1 MAGAG
6 SPPITRRRF
15 LEGAAKAGL
24 AAGALSVAPR
34 ALTAAARASAPQ
46 AGMNILLVIVDQMR
60 TPWVYMPRK
69 LQRATMPTVTG
80 LGDEGVRFSNYFSSS
95 NDCTP
100 SRTTQATGLYTHQTA
115 ILATTPPTDLN
126 PGFPT
131 FGGMLRQQ
139 GYDTNWFG
147 KWHMSGTQTGGCE
160 PNPYETYGFTANW
173 PGSGTCPS
181 PNGGPGQ
188 GLEMDPVIRQQ
199 FRDWIG
205 ARSAGDGPW
214 QATVSFVN
222 PHDIA
227 WYPRYTRSVEGESRA
242 PTVYK
247 SLPANFETALGRRER
262 NKPEMQRR
270 AQQIEN
276 ELFGVMPSNRQHPR
290 RWTKMLDT
298 YLLMQREV
306 DIQIGLVL
314 SALESSAFADNTIVV
329 FVSDHGEYGGAH
341 GMRGKGSA
349 FYDEGS
355 RVPLIVKD
363 PTGGWTKA
371 IGTDRRQLVES
382 VDLAALMLT
391 LATGND
397 DWRGNSTYAQIAGR
411 ADIASILQHPRAR
424 GRSYIA
430 HATDEPGTSSAV
442 PTTEQIR
449 PAPNHI
455 TAVRTAYGK
464 FARYA
469 FWKEGTLEIDE
480 SEPIQ
485 YEAYNYDDRNGR
497 LEVDNIYDKH
507 GSSKSDKAVVRRLDK
522 LLDSAMTDEIEQPLP
537 VPLQPV
543 QQQAM
548 KDWFSQ
554 PPSTF
559 TRKTD
564 N

>member
-6 SPPITRRRF
+6 PPLVTHRRF
-15 LEGAAKAGL
+15 LEGAATTGL
-24 AAGALSVAPR
+24 AAGTLPVAPHAR
-34 ALTAAARASAPQ
+34 TAAARAAGPQ

-69 LQRATMPTVTG
+69 LQRATMPTVTR
-80 LGDEGVRFSNYFSSS
+80 LADEGVRFSNYFTSS

-100 SRTTQATGLYTHQTA
+100 SRTTQATGLYTHQTG
-115 ILATTPPTDLN
+115 IFATTPPTDLN

-131 FGGMLRQQ
+131 FGTMLRQQ
-139 GYDTNWFG
+139 GYDTYWFG
-147 KWHMSGTQTGGCE
+147 KWHMSGGQDGDCG
-160 PNPYETYGFTANW
+160 PNPYEAYGFTANW

-188 GLEMDPVIRQQ
+188 GLAMDPVIRQQ
-199 FRDWIG
+199 FRDWITT
-205 ARSAGDGPW
+205 RSAGDGPW

-227 WYPRYTRSVEGESRA
+227 WYPRYTRTVEGESRA
-242 PTVYK
+242 PSVYK
-247 SLPANFETALGRRER
+247 KLPANFETVLERRER
-262 NKPEMQRR
+262 AKPEMQRR

-276 ELFGVMPSNRQHPR
+276 ELFGAMPTSRRPPR
-290 RWTKMLDT
+290 LWTKMLDT
-298 YLLMQREV
+298 YLVMQHEV

-314 SALESSAFADNTIVV
+314 SALHSSPFAENTIVV

-341 GMRGKGSA
+341 GMRGKGFA
-349 FYDEGS
+349 FYDEGV

-363 PTGGWTKA
+363 PTRGWTTA
-371 IGTDRRQLVES
+371 LGTDRQQLVES
-382 VDLAALMLT
+382 VDLAALVLT
-391 LATGND
+391 LATGAD

-411 ADIASILQHPRAR
+411 ADIASILQNPRAR

-430 HATDEPGTSSAV
+430 HATDEPGTSSSV
-442 PTTEQIR
+442 PTAEQIR

-455 TAVRTAYGK
+455 TAVRTAHGK

-480 SEPIQ
+480 SKPIQ
-485 YEAYNYDDRNGR
+485 YEAYNYANRSGR
-497 LEVDNIYDKH
+497 LEVDNVFDKR
-507 GSSKSDKAVVRRLDK
+507 GSSKADKALVRRLEK
-522 LLDSAMTDEIEQPLP
+522 LLDTAMTDEIEASLPAPLR
-537 VPLQPV
+537 PV
-543 QQQAM
+543 QQQAFQ
-548 KDWFSQ
+548 DWFSQ
-554 PPSTF
+554 PAAEF
-559 TRKTD
+559 TRDTD